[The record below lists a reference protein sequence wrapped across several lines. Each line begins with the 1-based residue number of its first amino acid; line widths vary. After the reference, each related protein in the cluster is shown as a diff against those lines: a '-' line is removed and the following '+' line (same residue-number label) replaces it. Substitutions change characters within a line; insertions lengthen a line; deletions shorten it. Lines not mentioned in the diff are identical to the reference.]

1 MDDSI
6 EFVMVLPGPTARGIR
21 QQFAVIIRRNL
32 AGDQSLHAEIDANA
46 ASSHPIAQM
55 ARESL
60 DVQAPVSPELVGF
73 KRRREELELLKMEEE
88 IKGMAQTRILGL
100 KYEMEQLSDP
110 SNSKLDE
117 PTRLMFK
124 ETLQGLLIQEKQS
137 PPAQIPKKIELE
149 AAGVEV
155 DFNAEALDGVIKRFL
170 CSLAETGSTQ
180 IQARE
185 LHKKYMEY
193 YATTKG
199 SLACMLPEKL
209 FFQTIRNFP
218 GILKARGRSSM
229 IYKLD
234 HPAIHHWLGG
244 C

>member
-1 MDDSI
+1 
-6 EFVMVLPGPTARGIR
+6 
-21 QQFAVIIRRNL
+21 
-32 AGDQSLHAEIDANA
+32 
-46 ASSHPIAQM
+46 M

-60 DVQAPVSPELVGF
+60 GMQAPASPELVGF
-73 KRRREELELLKMEEE
+73 KRRREELELLKMERE
-88 IKGMAQTRILGL
+88 IVSGL
-100 KYEMEQLSDP
+100 AADYEKMCT
-110 SNSKLDE
+110 NTTLDE
-117 PTRLMFK
+117 QAKTAFK
-124 ETLQGLLIQEKQS
+124 ATYLNLLAAKKMT
-137 PPAQIPKKIELE
+137 PAQIPKKIELE
-149 AAGVEV
+149 AAGVEF

-199 SLACMLPEKL
+199 SVNCMLPEKL

-218 GILKARGRSSM
+218 GILKARGKSSM

-234 HPAIHHWLGG
+234 HAAIHHWLGG